1 MSCVM
6 ISAGGTGGHVF
17 PALAVADELRRRG
30 HTVVW
35 LGSHN
40 GPEARWVRDAGVEF
54 HGLSV
59 SALRGKGPLRLLFAP
74 LQLLRA
80 VAGAMAILWRQQ
92 PDVVLGL
99 GGFVAG
105 PAGLASRLLRRPLVI
120 HEQNAC
126 AGLTNRALARIGAE
140 RVLSGFPGAFAPGV
154 NAEVVGNPV
163 RRAIAELPPPAE
175 RFAGREGPLRILV
188 LGGSQGALA
197 LNQWIPRALA
207 RLADDNPVIR
217 HQAGERALTIARD
230 AYAESGLDDVAVEP
244 FIDDMAAAYGWAD
257 LVICRA
263 GALTVS
269 EVAAA
274 GVGALLIPF
283 PAAVDDHQTRNAA
296 YLSEHGAGRLWPQ
309 HELEEEAL
317 AEYIAGWMTD
327 ARKGRRGLLAMA
339 EAARRR
345 APEAADVRVAEHCLE
360 VARG

>member
-1 MSCVM
+1 MSRVV
-6 ISAGGTGGHVF
+6 ITAGGTGGHVF
-17 PALAVADELRRRG
+17 PALAVAEVLRQRG
-30 HTVVW
+30 HEVVW

-40 GPEARWVRDAGVEF
+40 GPEASWVRDAGVTF
-54 HGLSV
+54 HGIAV
-59 SALRGKGPLRLLFAP
+59 SALRGKGKLRLLMAP

-80 VAGAMAILWRQQ
+80 VAGATAILWRQK

-105 PAGLASRLLRRPLVI
+105 PTGLAARLLRRPLVI

-126 AGLTNRALARIGAE
+126 AGLTNRALARLGAA
-140 RVLSGFPGAFAPGV
+140 RVLAGFPGAFAPGIE
-154 NAEVVGNPV
+154 AEVVGNPV
-163 RRAIAELPPPAE
+163 RRAIADLPPPAE

-197 LNQWIPRALA
+197 LNRWVPGALS
-207 RLADDNPVIR
+207 RLVEDKPEIR
-217 HQAGERALTIARD
+217 HQAGEQALTIARE
-230 AYAESGLDDVAVEP
+230 AYAESGLETVTVEP

-257 LVICRA
+257 MVICRA

-274 GVGALLIPF
+274 GLGALLIPF

-309 HELEEEAL
+309 DELEEAAL
-317 AEYIAGWMTD
+317 AEYIAGWMAD

-339 EAARRR
+339 EAARAR